1 MNIKDRTSE
10 FQQSVLSYKKRNK
23 NFKEQQRERLQEQ
36 QNGNST
42 KSTAGNGKNVS
53 EFQKRASGIAH
64 EISSTAQLLSKL
76 AVLAKR
82 KPMFNDNP
90 IEIAELSFL
99 IKRKIY
105 AIEQSLVQLS
115 QLKKTDAN
123 GNALSQS
130 SNQPSAVQHS
140 KNVVNLLNTQM
151 KNISG
156 NFKDVLEERQRLEMA
171 NKDRWQKLS
180 TDTEHTQ
187 EDEHTQN
194 TNTVDLTT
202 YNNSNPFMTSLLEES
217 SQKNNGSSNQG
228 ELSFPQNDSQLML
241 MEEGQLSNNVYL
253 QERNRAVETIESTIQ
268 EVGNLFQQ
276 LASMVQEQGEVIQR
290 IDANVD
296 DIDLNISGAQRELLK
311 YFDRIK
317 SNRWLAAKIFFVI
330 FVFFLIWILVN

>member
-1 MNIKDRTSE
+1 MCIRDRDRTSE

-36 QNGNST
+36 ENGTSTNSAT
-42 KSTAGNGKNVS
+42 GNGRNVS
-53 EFQKRASGIAH
+53 EFQKKASGIAH

-115 QLKKTDAN
+115 QLKKTDVN
-123 GNALSQS
+123 GNASNKS

-171 NKDRWQKLS
+171 NKDRWQKLT
-180 TDTEHTQ
+180 TDTENAQGDDHTQ
-187 EDEHTQN
+187 SSHA
-194 TNTVDLTT
+194 VDLTT
-202 YNNSNPFMTSLLEES
+202 YNNSNPFMTSLIDES
-217 SQKNNGSSNQG
+217 SEKNNSSSNQG

-241 MEEGQLSNNVYL
+241 MEEGQLLS
-253 QERNRAVETIESTIQ
+253 
-268 EVGNLFQQ
+268 
-276 LASMVQEQGEVIQR
+276 
-290 IDANVD
+290 
-296 DIDLNISGAQRELLK
+296 
-311 YFDRIK
+311 
-317 SNRWLAAKIFFVI
+317 
-330 FVFFLIWILVN
+330 LIHI